1 MTLACWIAAEEL
13 KGIVSYPISLARTA
27 LEGPNGML
35 PDTDP
40 EAEAFDRRGSVGV
53 MEDGAGVFVI
63 VSWTIAKY
71 KFEAD
76 GRFASIG
83 RGACGLA

>member
-1 MTLACWIAAEEL
+1 
-13 KGIVSYPISLARTA
+13 
-27 LEGPNGML
+27 ML